1 MRDTKITHKQNRK
14 TKIRKLVEL
23 LAGNLLFRIARSEL
37 GTVSTENK
45 KFVANRG
52 FFLDSGAATKPFGSS
67 RDEKETEI
75 INKVI

>member
-45 KFVANRG
+45 KFVAPIEVFSLTLALQRNLSVLHVMRRK
-52 FFLDSGAATKPFGSS
+52 LK
-67 RDEKETEI
+67 
-75 INKVI
+75 